1 MNTLLEAEHL
11 TKIFTRRGKESFK
24 AVDDV
29 SFSLKEG
36 ETLGIVGESGS
47 GKSTLAK
54 LITRLTDVTEGTL
67 KFQGKDITRV
77 KQSQLKDV
85 YGNIQMVFQNPA
97 GSFDPRRTLGDG
109 IGESLRNRGM
119 KKADIA
125 KRVKEVLKQC
135 GLDEEFAGRYPH
147 EVSGGQCQ
155 RAAIARALAVE
166 PKVLICDEA
175 TSALDVTIQQQI
187 MELLTELKE
196 TQGLSF
202 VFICHN
208 LALVQMFCDR
218 VLVLHDGKVIES
230 GSPDDIINEPKEEYT
245 KKLVEAVLE

>member
-67 KFQGKDITRV
+67 KFQGKDITRL

>member
-11 TKIFTRRGKESFK
+11 TKVFTQRGKESFK

-54 LITRLTDVTEGTL
+54 MITRLTDVTEGTL

>member
-11 TKIFTRRGKESFK
+11 TKVFVQRGKESFK

-29 SFSLKEG
+29 SFSLKAG

-54 LITRLTDVTEGTL
+54 MITRLTDITEGTL
-67 KFQGKDITRV
+67 KFQGQDITKL
-77 KQSQLKDV
+77 KQSQLRDV
-85 YGNIQMVFQNPA
+85 YGNIQMVFQNPV

-109 IGESLRNRGM
+109 IGESLRNRGL
-119 KKADIA
+119 KKSEIT
-125 KRVKEVLKQC
+125 KKVKELLEQC
-135 GLDEEFAGRYPH
+135 GLDGEFAGRYPH

-175 TSALDVTIQQQI
+175 TSALDVTIQKQI
-187 MELLTELKE
+187 MELLEELKD

-202 VFICHN
+202 IFICHN
-208 LALVQMFCDR
+208 LALVQSFCDK
-218 VLVLHDGKVIES
+218 VLVLYDGKVVE
-230 GSPDDIINEPKEEYT
+230 GGTPDDVINEPKEAYT
-245 KKLVEAVLE
+245 RKLVDAVLE